1 MPGSDHSIPA
11 LRKSLLQSETA
22 WQKAEYSQRD
32 PILLPH
38 PPNMHQ
44 WSCGVLGFPA
54 ENSQQ
59 MMFFQPQLL
68 ADGHSNAMTL
78 RQWNC
83 EFDSSVAHHQFSV
96 AEDLMILIVRARSM

>member
-1 MPGSDHSIPA
+1 
-11 LRKSLLQSETA
+11 
-22 WQKAEYSQRD
+22 
-32 PILLPH
+32 
-38 PPNMHQ
+38 MHQ

-59 MMFFQPQLL
+59 MMFFQPQL

-83 EFDSSVAHHQFSV
+83 EFDSTVAHHQFSV
-96 AEDLMILIVRARSM
+96 AEDLMVLIVRARSM